1 MDIYVIL
8 ASLNAQG
15 LRSSDRR
22 EVTFQFFNRKKFDIT
37 CLQET
42 HWTSD
47 LQMTIKRQWKGDSY
61 FAHGTANA
69 RGVSAVLIHPRL
81 HHIVKQVRSDNEG
94 CIVNILLDID
104 DHILNIVN
112 VYAPNKDCELGV
124 FFTDLN
130 RFLTS
135 SHENIMAGDFNCIV
149 DAKLDKFGGDPN
161 PRHSAI
167 VYLNTLISRFGLC
180 DIWRRRHKDGRN
192 FTWTRKNISDNSFI
206 RTRIDFFLTSK
217 SLDPYIS
224 AVHIRPFANSDHDY
238 ALLTLN
244 FDQVLRGP
252 GFWHF
257 NNDLLSD
264 SLFQHDIERF
274 WDDCQTKMDDFE
286 NPLVWWDK
294 AKFHF

>member
-1 MDIYVIL
+1 
-8 ASLNAQG
+8 
-15 LRSSDRR
+15 
-22 EVTFQFFNRKKFDIT
+22 
-37 CLQET
+37 
-42 HWTSD
+42 
-47 LQMTIKRQWKGDSY
+47 MTIKRQWKGDSY

-112 VYAPNKDCELGV
+112 VYAPSKDCELGV

-206 RTRIDFFLTSK
+206 WTRIDFLLTSK

-224 AVHIRPFANSDHDY
+224 AVHIRP
-238 ALLTLN
+238 
-244 FDQVLRGP
+244 
-252 GFWHF
+252 
-257 NNDLLSD
+257 
-264 SLFQHDIERF
+264 
-274 WDDCQTKMDDFE
+274 
-286 NPLVWWDK
+286 
-294 AKFHF
+294 

>member
-8 ASLNAQG
+8 VSLNAQG

-22 EVTFQFFNRKKFDIT
+22 EVTFQFFNRKKFDII

-47 LQMTIKRQWKGDSY
+47 LEMTIKRQWKGDSY

-94 CIVNILLDID
+94 CIVSILLDID

-135 SHENIMAGDFNCIV
+135 S
-149 DAKLDKFGGDPN
+149 
-161 PRHSAI
+161 
-167 VYLNTLISRFGLC
+167 
-180 DIWRRRHKDGRN
+180 
-192 FTWTRKNISDNSFI
+192 
-206 RTRIDFFLTSK
+206 
-217 SLDPYIS
+217 
-224 AVHIRPFANSDHDY
+224 
-238 ALLTLN
+238 
-244 FDQVLRGP
+244 
-252 GFWHF
+252 
-257 NNDLLSD
+257 
-264 SLFQHDIERF
+264 
-274 WDDCQTKMDDFE
+274 
-286 NPLVWWDK
+286 
-294 AKFHF
+294 